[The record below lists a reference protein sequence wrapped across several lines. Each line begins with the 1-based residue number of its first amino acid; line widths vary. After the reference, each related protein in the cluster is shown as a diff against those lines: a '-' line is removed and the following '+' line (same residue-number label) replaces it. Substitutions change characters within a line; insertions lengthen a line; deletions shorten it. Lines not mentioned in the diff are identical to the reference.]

1 MAAFLAR
8 GDVPADSPGD
18 HLFKQTT
25 STCPTCLTLLPAD
38 VVIRAGRVYFKK
50 TCATCGP
57 SEALVSEDAGYYV
70 RAYGFAR
77 AGTEPLKF
85 AGQVEHGCPT
95 DCGTCDDHEQHTCLP
110 IVEITDH
117 CNLECPICIVDNQYA
132 NHMEP
137 ETFARI
143 VDGLIANE
151 GQCESIALS
160 GGEPTSHPRLLE
172 LIDIATRDEIG
183 RIVIITNGLRLGR
196 DRAFAEALK
205 AKGAYVALQLDG
217 FNAETHEKIRGRD
230 LTAEKEAAL
239 AMLKELA
246 IPTQLIFVATRGVNE
261 HQIGHAVDL
270 LESEDHILSLSF
282 QPAAFT
288 GHGGGRFPHDPMDR
302 LTIPGVIHAIEAQTA
317 GVCGSRD
324 FSPLPCSHPQC
335 VSLTYLLRL
344 PDGSHL
350 PFARFVD
357 FKRHGSLLR
366 SSATLG
372 ASPEIHD
379 TLQEVI
385 HDVFARQDEIEHG
398 PAILKSLRRS
408 LDAMFPGPRAQQQ
421 GGGADRRAAGEVDL
435 PAPLHGS
442 PRLRSRAA
450 AQVLPPLPAGRR
462 ARHARLRLQH
472 VSPRRRQGPGHAGR
486 LVGRQALDESSR
498 GRRAPHRDRLGG
510 RLDVGSVGSVGLLD
524 GRVALVTGA
533 TRGLGRAIARTLARE
548 GADVAFNYT
557 RADAEAATLVEEIRR
572 RRAARAAV
580 QGLGAAIG
588 PASRRW
594 CGGSRPSGL
603 RSTCWSTTPASG
615 RSSRWR

>member
-1 MAAFLAR
+1 MECTTCVPPSGRRDKPHTFFAHERTTCGGCGDALEGRAVLRDGAAVMLKHCQRCGPSEQLIAADGASWVAAFLAR
-8 GDVPADSPGD
+8 GDVPADAAGD
-18 HLFKQTT
+18 HVFKQTT
-25 STCPTCLTLLPAD
+25 STCPTCLALTPAD

-50 TCATCGP
+50 DCATCGP

-70 RAYGFAR
+70 RAYGYAR

-85 AGQVEHGCPT
+85 AGHVEHGCPT

-132 NHMEP
+132 HHMDP
-137 ETFARI
+137 ETFGRL
-143 VDGLIANE
+143 VDTLVTNE

-160 GGEPTSHPRLLE
+160 GGEPTSHPQLLD
-172 LIDIATRDEIG
+172 LIDVATRDEIG
-183 RIVIITNGLRLGR
+183 RVVVITNGLRLGR

-205 AKGAYVALQLDG
+205 AKGCYVALQLDG

-230 LTAEKEAAL
+230 LTADKTAAL

-261 HQIGHAVDL
+261 DQIGRAVDL
-270 LESEDHILSLSF
+270 LVSEDHILSLSF

-288 GHGGGRFPHDPMDR
+288 GQGGGRFPHDPMDR
-302 LTIPGVIHAIEAQTA
+302 LTIPGVIRAIEAQTA
-317 GVCGSRD
+317 GRLRVSD

-344 PDGSHL
+344 PDGTHL

-379 TLQEVI
+379 TLHEVI

-398 PAILKSLRRS
+398 PQILKALRRS
-408 LDAMFPGPRAQQQ
+408 LDAMFPDRALSNREAVRIGEGQ
-421 GGGADRRAAGEVDL
+421 AKSIFLHHYMDRHDFDL
-435 PAPLHGS
+435 E
-442 PRLRSRAA
+442 RLRKCCHHYP
-450 AQVLPPLPAGRR
+450 QV
-462 ARHARLRLQH
+462 
-472 VSPRRRQGPGHAGR
+472 
-486 LVGRQALDESSR
+486 
-498 GRRAPHRDRLGG
+498 
-510 RLDVGSVGSVGLLD
+510 D
-524 GRVALVTGA
+524 GRVMPACG
-533 TRGLGRAIARTLARE
+533 
-548 GADVAFNYT
+548 FNMFH
-557 RADAEAATLVEEIRR
+557 R
-572 RRAARAAV
+572 
-580 QGLGAAIG
+580 GAAKGPDTPVASWGAKPWTKPAQGGVRLNVIG
-588 PASRRW
+588 
-594 CGGSRPSGL
+594 
-603 RSTCWSTTPASG
+603 
-615 RSSRWR
+615 